1 MSYLQSLPVFFSVV
15 EEGSFS
21 GAAKKLNLTQPTVS
35 FHIDNL
41 EKRLGCQ
48 LFIRTLRGVS
58 PTVYGEK
65 LYYSTNKIEAVVQET
80 YREIQ
85 SMVNGN
91 AGHIVIGSST
101 IPADYILPP
110 LVSSFLKSHPGIRVT
125 VRSGDSANILA
136 AFHQNEVAIA
146 IIGQQPPEG
155 KDSLSQPLW
164 QDELLLVAHPDVGRE
179 IKNLSSPS
187 VLQGVPMVIRETSS
201 GTRKTFTTA
210 LHAKGINLADC
221 SVVLEVSSN
230 EALKS
235 AVIHQVGAGF
245 VSRRAVDKELSS
257 GILTAVPLPELIVKR
272 QFYGLVNM
280 PLLPTCMKDFWDF
293 LCAAAADI
301 TEQS

>member
-1 MSYLQSLPVFFSVV
+1 M
-15 EEGSFS
+15 
-21 GAAKKLNLTQPTVS
+21 
-35 FHIDNL
+35 
-41 EKRLGCQ
+41 
-48 LFIRTLRGVS
+48 
-58 PTVYGEK
+58 
-65 LYYSTNKIEAVVQET
+65 
-80 YREIQ
+80 
-85 SMVNGN
+85 
-91 AGHIVIGSST
+91 
-101 IPADYILPP
+101 
-110 LVSSFLKSHPGIRVT
+110 
-125 VRSGDSANILA
+125 
-136 AFHQNEVAIA
+136 
-146 IIGQQPPEG
+146 
-155 KDSLSQPLW
+155 
-164 QDELLLVAHPDVGRE
+164 AHPDVGRE